1 MPNNI
6 PNSTEYVHSN
16 EPNLVNLHKAM
27 EYDSAG
33 RPLLR
38 VRVDGSIT
46 VDQLSV
52 DNVEISNDVGN
63 PIPVSDAGG
72 SITVDDGGASITV
85 DGAVN
90 ATITGGSVE
99 ISYPSDTPIPVVGTT
114 VNQWGNP
121 VLRIDDDTVQH
132 TSKNRRKISGYEII
146 DYSSFQYDKQ
156 DDVWD
161 EFTTG
166 TASSE
171 FDGLKGMVKMQVG
184 SDVGAEAIRQT
195 HRVMR
200 YIPGRPN
207 EASMAVIFGTPTAG
221 IRRRFG
227 IFDEG
232 NGAFFENDGLTYN
245 VVLRRTI
252 TTGIE
257 ETRVSRENWNIDPL
271 DGTGPSGITAD
282 PNAIQLLVI
291 EYEWYGAGHV
301 EFKFIIDNN
310 AIPVHE
316 FRHANR
322 VNYTWASTAFLPIR
336 AEIKNVGGTLGT
348 HTFYHGS
355 HSVLAEG
362 DRGVIGY
369 ERTVSSD
376 MDGYRLALGGTFY
389 PVLSLRL
396 KQSRLNGVV
405 VLEEFS
411 AATLDTTNILY
422 RIIKNGTVTGGTWIS
437 SGPNSHVEYNNSG
450 TSITGGE
457 IIKSGYISAG
467 NHGSMFQFGDRAIK
481 QLGRRTTTTLA
492 DTSDVYTIAISAAN
506 NGKDGFA
513 SMCWMEVR

>member
-6 PNSTEYVHSN
+6 PNSTDYVHSN

-27 EYDSAG
+27 DYDSQG
-33 RPLLR
+33 KPLVR
-38 VRVDGSIT
+38 VRVDGAIT
-46 VDQLSV
+46 VDELNV

-72 SITVDDGGASITV
+72 SLTIDDGDGSITV
-85 DGAVN
+85 DGAIDAN
-90 ATITGGSVE
+90 ITGGSVE

-121 VLRIDDDTVQH
+121 VLRVDDDTVQH
-132 TSKNRRKISGYEII
+132 TSKNRRKVSNYEII

-161 EFTTG
+161 EFTAG

-184 SDVGAEAIRQT
+184 SDVGAEVIRQT
-195 HRVMR
+195 RRVMR

-227 IFDEG
+227 IFDEY
-232 NGAFFENDGLTYN
+232 NGAFFENDGLNYN
-245 VVLRRTI
+245 VVCRRTI

-257 ETRVSRENWNIDPL
+257 EERVSRENWNIDRL

-282 PNAIQLLVI
+282 PNAIQLMVI

-316 FRHANR
+316 FQHANR
-322 VNYTWASTAFLPIR
+322 IDYTWASTAFLPIR
-336 AEIKNVGGTLGT
+336 AELKNIDGVLGT
-348 HTFYHGS
+348 HTFFHGS

-362 DRGVIGY
+362 DQGIIGY

-376 MDGYRLALGGTFY
+376 FNGYTLQNAGTFY

-405 VLEEFS
+405 VLEDFS
-411 AATLDTTNILY
+411 AATFDNTGIIY
-422 RIIKNGTVTGGTWIS
+422 QIIKNGTLVDGTWIS
-437 SGPNSHVEYNNSG
+437 AGPNSHVEYSKSG
-450 TSITGGE
+450 ISITGGE
-457 IIKSGYISAG
+457 MVKSGYISAG
-467 NHGSMFQFGDRAIK
+467 NQGTVFQFGDTSIK
-481 QLGRRTTTTLA
+481 QLARRTTSTLA
-492 DTSDVYTIAISAAN
+492 DTSDVYTIAISALN
-506 NGKDGFA
+506 SNKDAFA
-513 SMCWMEVR
+513 TMSWMEVR